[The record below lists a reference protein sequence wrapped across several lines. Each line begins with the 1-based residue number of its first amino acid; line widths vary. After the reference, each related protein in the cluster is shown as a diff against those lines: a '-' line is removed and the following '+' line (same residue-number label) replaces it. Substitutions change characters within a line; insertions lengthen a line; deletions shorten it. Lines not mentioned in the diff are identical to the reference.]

1 MRRDVGRDP
10 QPVSTRFPLALAV
23 GLIFG
28 ACALNLA
35 PVDLVGKIRSLVRD
49 TLAPAQNVVRI
60 CVASIENSWSA
71 RRPPSA
77 DDSDESPDDSR
88 TALATR
94 NRQLELEL
102 ADLRE
107 RVAIAEEYG
116 RRPKATPSKP
126 LLIPELIEA
135 NWLGEGVSTLVREK
149 GLLSVGS
156 AAGLT
161 ESAIV
166 LQSELSLIDQGESG
180 EIHSGDAIYAGR
192 VVVGK
197 IADVGRH
204 TSTVRRVTDA
214 DFSGRARV
222 ARRTERGLEVIAE
235 GTLVGDGASGCLLK
249 HVTEPIAVGD
259 EVYTSGTD
267 GVLRLPMYYG
277 RVVRA
282 ELEPAAREWTVAVA
296 PAAVT
301 SRRDRVQVLRL
312 NVNRE
317 RVLAN

>member
-1 MRRDVGRDP
+1 MRRDVGFDP
-10 QPVSTRFPLALAV
+10 QPVSTRFPFALAV

-35 PVDLVGKIRSLVRD
+35 PVDLVGKLRSLVRD
-49 TLAPAQNVVRI
+49 ALAPAQNIVQI
-60 CVASIENSWSA
+60 CVTSIENSWSS
-71 RRPPSA
+71 RRPPST
-77 DDSDESPDDSR
+77 DDADESPDVSQ

-116 RRPKATPSKP
+116 RRPKPTSSKP

-135 NWLGEGVSTLVREK
+135 NWLGEGVSALVREK

-156 AAGLT
+156 ADGLT

-166 LQSELSLIDQGESG
+166 LQSELPLIDQGESG
-180 EIHSGDAIYAGR
+180 EIQSGDAVYAGR

-235 GTLVGDGASGCLLK
+235 GTLVGDGADGCLLK
-249 HVTEPIAVGD
+249 HVTEPIAEGD

-282 ELEPAAREWTVAVA
+282 ELEPAAREWTVVVS
-296 PAAVT
+296 PAAMT
-301 SRRDRVQVLRL
+301 SHRDRVQVLRL
-312 NVNRE
+312 KLNRE
-317 RVLAN
+317 RVMAN